1 MAGLEVCKLVVTE
14 YIKAPGHWVCWM
26 VEQSPILEVER
37 RKMVVVV
44 VDSSIVDRDKRCQ
57 VV

>member
-1 MAGLEVCKLVVTE
+1 MVRE
-14 YIKAPGHWVCWM
+14 YIKAPGHRVCWM

-37 RKMVVVV
+37 RKMAVVV
-44 VDSSIVDRDKRCQ
+44 VDSSIVDRDKRFQ